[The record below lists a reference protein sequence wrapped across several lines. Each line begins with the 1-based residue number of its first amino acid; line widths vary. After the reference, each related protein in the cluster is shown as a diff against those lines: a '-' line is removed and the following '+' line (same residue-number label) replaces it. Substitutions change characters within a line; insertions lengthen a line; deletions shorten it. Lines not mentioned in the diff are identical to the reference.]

1 MSLHLGNIK
10 IKELY
15 LGSTKIKDGFLG
27 AIKIFAS
34 GITYI
39 VNLNNQWIETTEY
52 NFGSEYRVFKSN
64 SNYNVNYGTAS
75 MFLQSIENKNEDLIV
90 KYYAS
95 SEPKYDKL
103 YIESSTD
110 NGSSYTTN
118 ATDNGTNN
126 TSAPAALSNY
136 NTYTYTISALSSIT
150 NLRFSYAK
158 DRSTHKAL
166 DRGFIVLPSKCI
178 RGVIGA

>member
-1 MSLHLGNIK
+1 MSLHLGNNK
-10 IKELY
+10 IKDLY

-27 AIKIFAS
+27 AIKIFTS

-52 NFGSEYRVFKSN
+52 NFGPEYRIFKSN
-64 SNYNVNYGTAS
+64 SNYHQDRGTAS
-75 MFLQSIENKNEDLIV
+75 MFLQSIENKTEDLIV

-95 SEPKYDKL
+95 SEPDYDKL
-103 YIESSTD
+103 YIESSTN

-118 ATDNGTNN
+118 ATDNGNN
-126 TSAPAALSNY
+126 NGTAPATLSNY
-136 NTYTYTISALSSIT
+136 KTYTYNVSTLTSIT
-150 NLRFSYAK
+150 NLRFRYAK
-158 DRSTHKAL
+158 DHSNSYAL